1 MTDLI
6 DRQAA
11 IDSMCELMHHWFGCD
26 SKDEIR
32 EIKRELGKLPS
43 AEPEQRWIPVTERVP
58 EDDRKEYLI
67 TVLDNEDGVSE
78 VYKGFYQ
85 DDEWWTQWCH
95 GCKRVSEETCGD
107 NVVTAWMELPKA
119 FEAKWIDVVNSH
131 CKCPCCGDE
140 WSYFENET
148 ERFKYC
154 PNCGTELGEDLC
166 PDCQGRR

>member
-1 MTDLI
+1 MIDLI
-6 DRQAA
+6 ERQAA
-11 IDSMCELMHHWFGCD
+11 IDVLETVKSFLVEEEQQFLDCLISDM
-26 SKDEIR
+26 K
-32 EIKRELGKLPS
+32 KLPS

-67 TVLDNEDGVSE
+67 TVLDKEDGVSE

-154 PNCGTELGEDLC
+154 PNCGTELGES
-166 PDCQGRR
+166 R

>member
-78 VYKGFYQ
+78 VYKTF
-85 DDEWWTQWCH
+85 
-95 GCKRVSEETCGD
+95 
-107 NVVTAWMELPKA
+107 
-119 FEAKWIDVVNSH
+119 
-131 CKCPCCGDE
+131 
-140 WSYFENET
+140 
-148 ERFKYC
+148 
-154 PNCGTELGEDLC
+154 
-166 PDCQGRR
+166 

>member
-1 MTDLI
+1 MTRLI
-6 DRQAA
+6 DADYL
-11 IDSMCELMHHWFGCD
+11 IDYWKPDVGRSFTADNFMWTVDHAPTIDAVL
-26 SKDEIR
+26 
-32 EIKRELGKLPS
+32 S

-154 PNCGTELGEDLC
+154 PNCGTELGE
-166 PDCQGRR
+166 GR